1 MCNLVTESALSDG
14 IVVQTKVDDGSG
26 RNYANLVRHGGLW
39 FVRMRLCRFIIHRL
53 IGDIREEYKY
63 EFKNQKEETL

>member
-26 RNYANLVRHGGLW
+26 RNYTNFLIHGGFW
-39 FVRMRLCRFIIHRL
+39 FVPNEIM
-53 IGDIREEYKY
+53 
-63 EFKNQKEETL
+63 